1 MAKTKSSYTGKSFG
15 NKNGNS
21 PPWRSVFQKISKHDM
36 LHYASIK
43 ISLQF
48 PFCYCNFL
56 REVLVCFYR

>member
-1 MAKTKSSYTGKSFG
+1 MEIAL
-15 NKNGNS
+15 
-21 PPWRSVFQKISKHDM
+21 PPRRSVFQKISKHDV